1 MKKLSGYLHQ
11 KALIA
16 CMLFL
21 IVTVLLVVVYTN
33 TTLQSIEKNLPNTLL
48 TELND
53 LSSALE
59 EAAAVVSAAQV
70 AMIRHEP
77 QDLKKLDDSIAAFHL
92 LVVELR
98 DTYVSN
104 NLVNASSFHA
114 VIAPAIADLQ
124 VWRSEG
130 ISGYEANSPAT
141 LFIIEQRISESYN
154 KARELRYESQK
165 NAQLILAK
173 QLQRLEKFQS
183 SATIL
188 FVLTLLVVLC
198 LVYLLIRQAIIKN
211 KELIANETLREQHD
225 LLDKLLQNLPLGIAV
240 WDKHKNILHLNKCF
254 VEITGYDKTD
264 MPHLE
269 KWSSLAYPD
278 SIYRQHVKQHW
289 KTNIRT
295 DQICEYKVTCKGGR
309 VKDIEFRVTFL
320 PDCRAINTLTDVTE
334 RNRNE
339 RALIESREIKARS
352 KKMESLGLLAGGVAH
367 DLNNIL
373 SGVVSYP
380 ELILMELSSEN
391 KLRRPIEIMYQ
402 SGQRA
407 TAIVQDLLTVARG
420 VAIAKESINVN
431 AIVQDYLLSPDF
443 QTLQQYHKDIL
454 IEVDLAE
461 DLLPIKGSQ
470 VHVRKILM
478 NLISNG
484 CEAIE
489 TSGNVLIRTANT
501 YVDGPFLGY
510 DDVEQGEY
518 VVLSIVDKGG
528 GISEDDLERIFE
540 PFYSKKVMG
549 RSGTGLG
556 LAVVWNV
563 VQDHS
568 GYINVISNDQ
578 GTTFNVY
585 LPVTRQRV
593 TNPEETLEI
602 TEISGGGQSILVI
615 DDAESQRYITTS
627 ILNKLGYKTES
638 VASGEEA
645 VSFLENRSMDLIV
658 LDMIMDPGM
667 NGRQTYE
674 EILHLTPNQKAVIV
688 SGFAETE
695 EVKNTLMMGAHCY
708 LKKPLKIQDLGIAVR
723 QALLSD

>member
-1 MKKLSGYLHQ
+1 MRTTSG
-11 KALIA
+11 
-16 CMLFL
+16 
-21 IVTVLLVVVYTN
+21 
-33 TTLQSIEKNLPNTLL
+33 
-48 TELND
+48 
-53 LSSALE
+53 
-59 EAAAVVSAAQV
+59 
-70 AMIRHEP
+70 
-77 QDLKKLDDSIAAFHL
+77 
-92 LVVELR
+92 
-98 DTYVSN
+98 
-104 NLVNASSFHA
+104 
-114 VIAPAIADLQ
+114 
-124 VWRSEG
+124 
-130 ISGYEANSPAT
+130 
-141 LFIIEQRISESYN
+141 RISF
-154 KARELRYESQK
+154 KARKMRYESQR

-173 QLQRLEKFQS
+173 QLQRLERFQS

-188 FVLTLLVVLC
+188 FVLTLIVVAC
-198 LVYLLIRQAIIKN
+198 QVYLLIRQAVIKN
-211 KELIANETLREQHD
+211 KELIATETLREQHD
-225 LLDKLLQNLPLGIAV
+225 LLDKLLQNLPLGVAV

-264 MPHLE
+264 MPHLD
-269 KWSSLAYPD
+269 KWPALAYPD
-278 SIYRQHVKQHW
+278 PIYRQHVKQHW

-295 DQICEYKVTCKGGR
+295 DQINEYKVTCKDGR

-320 PDCRAINTLTDVTE
+320 PDYRAINTLTDVTE

-339 RALIESREIKARS
+339 RALIESREIRARS

-420 VAIAKESINVN
+420 VAIAKESLNVN
-431 AIVQDYLLSPDF
+431 AIVQDYLVSPDF
-443 QTLQQYHKDIL
+443 QTLQQYHKDVWID
-454 IEVDLAE
+454 VDLAE

-489 TSGNVLIRTANT
+489 TSGKVLIRTANT
-501 YVDGPFLGY
+501 YVDSPFRGY
-510 DDVEQGEY
+510 DDVDQGEY

-528 GISEDDLERIFE
+528 GISEDDLKRIFE

-563 VQDHS
+563 VQDHN
-568 GYINVISNDQ
+568 GYINVISTDQ
-578 GTTFNVY
+578 GTTFNIY

-593 TNPEETLEI
+593 IDREEVLEI
-602 TEISGGGQSILVI
+602 KEISGDGQSVLVI
-615 DDAESQRYITTS
+615 DDVESQRYITTS

-674 EILHLTPNQKAVIV
+674 DILRLRPNQKAVIV
-688 SGFAETE
+688 SGFAETG
-695 EVKNTLMMGAHCY
+695 EVKKTLIMGAHSY
-708 LKKPLKIQDLGIAVR
+708 LKKPLKIRDLGIAVR
-723 QALLSD
+723 QALQSD

>member
-1 MKKLSGYLHQ
+1 MMKFSRYLPQ

-16 CMLFL
+16 CMLFI
-21 IVTVLLVVVYTN
+21 IVAVLLVVVYTN
-33 TTLQSIEKNLPNTLL
+33 TTLRSIEKNLPNTLL

-53 LSSALE
+53 LSNAME
-59 EAAAVVSAAQV
+59 EASVVVNAAQV
-70 AMIRHEP
+70 ALIRHKP
-77 QDLKKLDDSIAAFHL
+77 QDLENLDEAIAALHL

-98 DTYVSN
+98 NTYVSN

-114 VIAPAIADLQ
+114 VLAPAIADLQ
-124 VWRSEG
+124 IWRSEG
-130 ISGYEANSPAT
+130 ISGFEADSQVT
-141 LFIIEQRISESYN
+141 LSIIKQRISESYI
-154 KARELRYESQK
+154 KARAIRYESQK
-165 NAQLILAK
+165 NAQFILAN

-183 SATIL
+183 SANIL
-188 FVLTLLVVLC
+188 FILTLLVVFC

-211 KELIANETLREQHD
+211 KELIATETLRDQHN
-225 LLDKLLQNLPLGIAV
+225 LLDKLLQKLPLGVAV

-254 VEITGYDKTD
+254 VEITGYDKAD
-264 MPHLE
+264 MQHLD
-269 KWSSLAYPD
+269 KWSYLAYPD
-278 SIYRQHVKQHW
+278 PIYRQHVQQHW
-289 KTNIRT
+289 KKHTST
-295 DQICEYKVTCKGGR
+295 DQICEYKVVCKDGS
-309 VKDIEFRVTFL
+309 VKDIEFRVTSL
-320 PDCRAINTLTDVTE
+320 PDYRAINTLTDVTE

-339 RALIESREIKARS
+339 RALIESREIRARS
-352 KKMESLGLLAGGVAH
+352 RKMESLGLLAGGVAH

-380 ELILMELSSEN
+380 ELILMELSHDD
-391 KLRRPIEIMYQ
+391 KLRKPIEVMYK

-431 AIVQDYLLSPDF
+431 AVVQDYLQSPDF
-443 QTLQQYHKDIL
+443 HSLQQYHKDVRV
-454 IEVDLAE
+454 EVDLEE
-461 DLLPIKGSQ
+461 DLLPIEGSL

-489 TSGNVLIRTANT
+489 KSGQVLISTANT
-501 YVDGPFLGY
+501 YVDTLFRGY
-510 DDVEQGEY
+510 DDVEEGEY
-518 VVLSIVDKGG
+518 VVLSVVDQGG
-528 GISEDDLERIFE
+528 GISEDDLKRIFE

-563 VQDHS
+563 VQDHN
-568 GYINVISNDQ
+568 GYINVISTDQ
-578 GTTFNVY
+578 GTTFSVY
-585 LPVTRQRV
+585 LPITRQLV
-593 TNPEETLEI
+593 KKHEDAI
-602 TEISGGGQSILVI
+602 AISEISGEGQTILVI
-615 DDAESQRYITTS
+615 DDTESQRFITTS

-645 VSFLENRSMDLIV
+645 VSFLKNRPMDLIV
-658 LDMIMDPGM
+658 LDMIMDPGK

-674 EILHLTPNQKAVIV
+674 DILRFKPNQKAVIV

-695 EVKNTLMMGAHCY
+695 EVKKTVMMGAHCY
-708 LKKPLKIQDLGIAVR
+708 LKKPLKIQDLGVAVR
-723 QALLSD
+723 KALKSN